1 MTILSITDS
10 IWSAS
15 YRPLSSRCSTDRA
28 RLIQFADDHS
38 LVHLREF
45 AMDCECLFRT
55 ELSSCYNIA
64 TSKVQS
70 CSYPVPNRSIV
81 HHVESQLELRAQE
94 WNLDSTRG
102 LALIS
107 VYIQVVTLEASVALN
122 FPPSLQKPRKAL

>member
-1 MTILSITDS
+1 
-10 IWSAS
+10 
-15 YRPLSSRCSTDRA
+15 
-28 RLIQFADDHS
+28 
-38 LVHLREF
+38 
-45 AMDCECLFRT
+45 MDCEGLFRT
-55 ELSSCYNIA
+55 ELSSYNIA